1 MKKMKRM
8 QAILLAFIM
17 VVMGILVTP
26 TEGEKAQAEETA
38 TQDVNTDMLQ
48 VKVQFGTKGGEDI
61 IRFVSSVDS
70 LEYSKVGF
78 DIQASNGE
86 EFPYESQRVFK
97 RIDTTNSGGVQ
108 YDFSP
113 KVVDTSSK
121 YFITANM
128 YIDANVTYTVRA
140 YVIPLNSTEKVYGN
154 SRCVSLS
161 DATSNTTVNVSFE
174 TTDTTIKQGNTINNV
189 TYGTNGDTSAEVI
202 DVDVK
207 EGGNTVHARVT
218 IGNKNSL
225 PSVTKFTF
233 GEAGSAIYRN
243 LYTTHKPA
251 EGTTPVA
258 DTSWYDVDQDA
269 EEFVLAT
276 TADLY
281 GLAEIVNTTDEDFQ
295 GHTIYLVSDMKLN
308 ETGDK
313 TYAWTQMGS
322 YIDSTKD
329 WFQGVFDGQMQTISG
344 VHVNNSTSKSTG
356 FFSGVTGEN
365 CEIKNFSLV
374 DSSFESTYGTSTAY
388 AASTGSV
395 AGYGNAKFEN
405 ISSSAQVTAN
415 RIRVGGLVG
424 IVGTSTETWKVSFIK
439 CNFTG
444 SVNAYNYAG
453 GIVGYVC
460 DKRDVNF
467 EQCQFMGSVTA
478 YRFFGGIV
486 GYVATS
492 GSKVQVDNCMSAGTL
507 TTTNNNGIGGICGN
521 TEAGTTVTIN
531 NSVSKCT
538 MYVPSK
544 YSSGSVLSVVAGSA
558 YLNKVYTKTQTYLYN
573 NKTQTQALNTNTT
586 YAGVSSNSSGTV
598 GGTGSYEIDE
608 STVYDLDTSIW
619 TTGSGTTIPVL
630 KIFAQ

>member
-1 MKKMKRM
+1 MKRM

-154 SRCVSLS
+154 SRCISKTDDSPSTV
-161 DATSNTTVNVSFE
+161 VNVSFE
-174 TTDTTIKQGNTINNV
+174 TTDTTIKKDDTINA
-189 TYGTNGDTSAEVI
+189 TYGKDSTPTTATVI

-207 EGGNTVHARVT
+207 ESSRTVHARVAVADRAA
-218 IGNKNSL
+218 L
-225 PSVTKFTF
+225 PSVTEFVF

-251 EGTTPVA
+251 AGTTPIA
-258 DTSWYDVDQDA
+258 DTSWYDVNSSA
-269 EEFVLAT
+269 KEFVLAT

-281 GLAEIVNTTDEDFQ
+281 GLAEIVNTTEEDFQ
-295 GHTIYLVSDMKLN
+295 GHTIYLASDMKLN

-313 TYAWTQMGS
+313 TYAWTPIGGHGS
-322 YIDSTKD
+322 SYD
-329 WFQGVFDGQMQTISG
+329 WFKGSFDGQMHTISG
-344 VHVNNSTSKSTG
+344 VHVSTAARAVG
-356 FFSGVTGEN
+356 FFGAVTAN
-365 CEIKNFSLV
+365 TCEIRNFKMV
-374 DSSFESTYGTSTAY
+374 DSSFHSSFKTSPFNAY
-388 AASTGSV
+388 IGSI
-395 AGYGNAKFEN
+395 AGYGNAKFKN
-405 ISSSAQVTAN
+405 IYSSAN
-415 RIRVGGLVG
+415 
-424 IVGTSTETWKVSFIK
+424 VS
-439 CNFTG
+439 
-444 SVNAYNYAG
+444 ADYYAAG
-453 GIVGYVC
+453 GIVGSVTGGDYVE
-460 DKRDVNF
+460 F
-467 EQCQFMGSVTA
+467 EQCQFAGTVTA
-478 YRFFGGIV
+478 QRFVGGII
-486 GYVATS
+486 GGNDQTYTGAIKIS
-492 GSKVQVDNCMSAGTL
+492 NCYCNGTL
-507 TTTNNNGIGGICGN
+507 NATTNNGNGGICGRFSN
-521 TEAGTTVTIN
+521 NVTITDT
-531 NSVSKCT
+531 VSNCT
-538 MYVPSK
+538 MILGNR
-544 YSSGSVLSVVAGSA
+544 YSSGSVLAYFTGSA
-558 YLNKVYTKTQTYLYN
+558 TLNNVYTRPNITCNGTSVEGVKDNYQGVPS
-573 NKTQTQALNTNTT
+573 AS
-586 YAGVSSNSSGTV
+586 AGTIS
-598 GGTGSYEIDE
+598 GTGSYKINDGKGP
-608 STVYDLDTSIW
+608 YDRNTAQTIGYTLNTDIW
-619 TTGSGTTIPVL
+619 TEGDANTIPVL